1 MIIYQGQQC
10 MSILIN
16 LFMHFFIHLERI
28 FCVRAAMDTFHRR
41 TGLGF
46 VRVFT
51 LIINKKS
58 CNNVNL
64 TLLICIKVN
73 IQRKNYKWIWQ
84 WCYWRQGGWIL
95 MIMVR
100 IRFNCFEKST
110 DSSLIHWLLAWH
122 TPKGG
127 VIFHSEPILLWLQV
141 VLLLGKMESD

>member
-28 FCVRAAMDTFHRR
+28 FCVRATMDTFHRR

-73 IQRKNYKWIWQ
+73 IQRKNYKWIPSSSFFKFQMTQ
-84 WCYWRQGGWIL
+84 WLKSKTFLLFSFNESITRFLKKSNQRVSWGNDKIHNHTHVYYNLSL
-95 MIMVR
+95 M
-100 IRFNCFEKST
+100 
-110 DSSLIHWLLAWH
+110 
-122 TPKGG
+122 
-127 VIFHSEPILLWLQV
+127 LQA
-141 VLLLGKMESD
+141 LQIQF

>member
-28 FCVRAAMDTFHRR
+28 FCVRAAMDTFHRH

-73 IQRKNYKWIWQ
+73 IQRKNYKWIPSSSFFKFQMTQ
-84 WCYWRQGGWIL
+84 WLKSKTFLLFSFNESITRFLKKSNQRVSWGNDKIHNHTHTYI
-95 MIMVR
+95 IM
-100 IRFNCFEKST
+100 F
-110 DSSLIHWLLAWH
+110 L
-122 TPKGG
+122 
-127 VIFHSEPILLWLQV
+127 
-141 VLLLGKMESD
+141 